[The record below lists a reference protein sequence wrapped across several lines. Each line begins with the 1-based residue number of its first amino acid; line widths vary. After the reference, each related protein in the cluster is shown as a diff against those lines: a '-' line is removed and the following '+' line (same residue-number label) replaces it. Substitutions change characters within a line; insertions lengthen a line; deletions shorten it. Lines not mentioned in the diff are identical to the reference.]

1 MSKKVLY
8 DEQKDQNS
16 LLSMINACVSH
27 ELRNPLNSID
37 AQNNLKQKLYE
48 KICKIL
54 QDSQEHEISTA
65 ELSQRLSQILHEL
78 EDGL

>member
-1 MSKKVLY
+1 
-8 DEQKDQNS
+8 
-16 LLSMINACVSH
+16 MINACVSH

-48 KICKIL
+48 KIKKIL